1 MLPRCPVCG
10 KEMIVTELRCDK
22 DDVTVRGRFKPSP
35 FDFLSEEELEFVIL
49 FFRAKGNLKEL
60 ERYTKQGYFALRGR
74 LEKIIE
80 KMGLEPLPKDGE
92 AEEEEEL
99 EEKDLFEMLKKGK
112 ISIDDAL
119 RILKKRG

>member
-22 DDVTVRGRFKPSP
+22 DDVTVKGKFKPSP
-35 FDFLSEEELEFVIL
+35 FDFLDEEDLEFVIL

-60 ERYTKQGYFALRGR
+60 ERYTKQGYFALRGK

-80 KMGLEPLPKDGE
+80 KMELEPLPKDGE

-119 RILKKRG
+119 RILKKRR

>member
-22 DDVTVRGRFKPSP
+22 DDVTVKGKFKPSP
-35 FDFLSEEELEFVIL
+35 FDFLDEEDLEFVIL

-60 ERYTKQGYFALRGR
+60 ERYTKQGYFALRGK

-80 KMGLEPLPKDGE
+80 KMELEPLPKDGE

>member
-35 FDFLSEEELEFVIL
+35 FDFLDEEDLEFAIL

-92 AEEEEEL
+92 EEEVEE
-99 EEKDLFEMLKKGK
+99 EDLFEMLKKGK

-119 RILKKRG
+119 RILKKRR

>member
-92 AEEEEEL
+92 EEEVEE
-99 EEKDLFEMLKKGK
+99 DLFEMLKKGK

-119 RILKKRG
+119 RILKKRR